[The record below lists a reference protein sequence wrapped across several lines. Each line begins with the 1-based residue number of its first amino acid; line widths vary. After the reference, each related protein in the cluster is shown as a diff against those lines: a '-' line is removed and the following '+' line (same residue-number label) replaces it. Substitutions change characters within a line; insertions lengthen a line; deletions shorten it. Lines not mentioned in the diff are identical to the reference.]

1 MTQKDSAMIESQ
13 FSKVPHLRTSLS
25 GPLAQLERD
34 LLDSQVKIEC
44 WLRDQW
50 HKTPASIYSSVDL
63 RNAGYKLAPVDTNL
77 FSAGFNNLNPDF
89 IPLCVQAI
97 QTTMEQLC
105 PNISKVLLIPEDQS
119 KNLFYYDNLAMIQDV
134 LQKAGFEVR
143 IATLL
148 PHIKEAKTIET
159 PSGSSVTLEPI
170 TRVDNELLVGDFKAD
185 LVLLNNDLS
194 GGVPEILENISQK
207 ILPPTKMGWSTRLK
221 SGHFQHMQ
229 NVATEFANEFGLD
242 AWHFAPLFRYC
253 GEVNFATRE
262 GENCLVRHTETLF
275 KAIKAKYKEYNVKDD
290 PFVVIKADA
299 GTYGMAVMTIKDP
312 EEIRSLNKKQRSK
325 MTSSKGGQAV
335 TSVIVQEG
343 VYTYETIGKEKA
355 VAEPVVYMIG
365 RHVVGGFYR
374 VHQARGKDENLNAPG
389 MNFEPLAFAEV
400 GSCPGKTQEDNR
412 FYSYGVIARL
422 AALAA
427 AREIKESMTHD

>member
-1 MTQKDSAMIESQ
+1 MIDSQ
-13 FSKVPHLRTSLS
+13 DSKVPHLTTSLS

-50 HKTPASIYSSVDL
+50 RKTPASIYSSVDL

-77 FSAGFNNLNPDF
+77 FSAGFNNLNPEF
-89 IPLCVQAI
+89 IPLCAQAM
-97 QTTMEQLC
+97 QTTMETMS
-105 PNISKVLLIPEDQS
+105 PNVTKILLIPENSS
-119 KNLFYYDNLAMIQDV
+119 KNIFYYDNLAV
-134 LQKAGFEVR
+134 LQDILNKAGFEVR

-148 PHIKEAKTIET
+148 SHIKEAKTIDT
-159 PSGSSVTLEPI
+159 PAGNSVVLEPV
-170 TRVDNELLVGDFKAD
+170 TRKDNELWVGDFKAD
-185 LVLLNNDLS
+185 LILLNNDLT

-207 ILPPTKMGWSTRLK
+207 MLPPKEMGWSTRLK

-229 NVATEFANEFGLD
+229 NVATEFANEFDLD
-242 AWHFAPLFRYC
+242 PWNFAPLFRYC
-253 GEVNFATRE
+253 GEVNFATRD
-262 GENCLVRHTETLF
+262 GENCLVRHAETLF
-275 KAIKAKYKEYNVKDD
+275 KAIEAKYKEYNVKDA

-312 EEIRSLNKKQRSK
+312 EEIRSLNKKQRAK

-343 VYTYETIGKEKA
+343 VYTYETIGEDKS

-400 GSCPGKTQEDNR
+400 GSCPGKTQDDNR

-427 AREIKESMTHD
+427 AREIKESAIHD